1 MIKILCFK
9 EVHNSAQM
17 SQTNVEILE
26 YLLDRKGMAR
36 SGKLTSQYADMAEEV
51 NMDILK
57 T

>member
-36 SGKLTSQYADMAEEV
+36 SGKLTNQFADMAEEV
-51 NMDILK
+51 NMDILN